1 MVMRFGCAGNALQV
15 QTVLPP
21 VLPRDLPDARATPAG
36 APAVCRRSRTGTGAR
51 MTDDRVTDDVLDDDL
66 ESDETESDDTDDD
79 FERAPQPGNVP
90 APERP
95 LFDPDADDGEEE

>member
-1 MVMRFGCAGNALQV
+1 
-15 QTVLPP
+15 
-21 VLPRDLPDARATPAG
+21 
-36 APAVCRRSRTGTGAR
+36 